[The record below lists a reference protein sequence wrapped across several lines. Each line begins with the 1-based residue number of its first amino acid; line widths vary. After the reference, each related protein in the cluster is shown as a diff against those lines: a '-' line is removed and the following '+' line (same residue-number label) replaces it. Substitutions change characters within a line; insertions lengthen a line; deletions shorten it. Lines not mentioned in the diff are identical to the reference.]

1 MKAPTADRNDG
12 GPRTGS
18 RGPLVGRTS
27 ERSELSSALADA
39 RGGRGGL
46 FLIAGDVG
54 IGKTRLAEAVADEAA
69 EGGDTALWGS
79 AWESGGAPPYWPWVQ
94 AIRALLKERPPE
106 EIEEDLG
113 PGAPYVTQI
122 APELRDRLADP
133 PGPASLDSEAAR
145 FTAFDATAS
154 FLRASA
160 ARRPIVIVLDDLHA
174 ADVAS
179 VRLLE
184 FLARTLHGARILA
197 VGTYRADAAR
207 RDSEIA
213 AAVVDLGKVG
223 RRVVLSG
230 LSRDEVQQLATVR
243 SGPDPPPWLVDRLHG
258 LTEGNPLFV
267 DELIRLATAEG
278 PAGALSAR
286 RFRVPDGVRETIRR
300 RLVPLELPTVRVLTV
315 AAVVGPEFG
324 LDTLV
329 PVAGG
334 PRQDLLACLD
344 DARRAELVQ
353 ELPGALGR
361 YRFSHA
367 LIRETLYEDLTAQE
381 RASLHLA
388 VGEALAAVHGDG
400 ADAPLSELAHHFLR
414 AAPTGD
420 PGRAAAYAARAG
432 ERALDSMAYEQAI
445 ELFCDALQALD
456 LEPSQRQRRGPILL
470 ALGQAEMRVSRL
482 AEGRAT
488 LRRAADIA
496 RELDDPELMA
506 RAALASAPWGLATAL
521 SDEEGLVPLLEE
533 ALERLPEDDGALRAR
548 LLARLAAATYWSAP
562 PERRRALADDA
573 IAMARRVGDPATL
586 TYVLSDAH
594 LATWDP
600 DSPDRA
606 LPWANEIYAL
616 AGRVGNM
623 ELGMAAHSW
632 RISLLLE
639 LGELATVDYE
649 IETFAETAKRLHQ
662 QRAQAQALLHR
673 CARLLISGDFDEAER
688 VLGEAAAYADLLQ
701 QDQLLSM
708 RLAALAFVMRQAQ
721 GRLGELEG
729 AVRQYADAQPA
740 LTAWRAALLCVYLQE
755 GREHELRRAYERIAA
770 AGFDSFQR
778 DNLWLPTLAFL
789 AEACAHLGDEQ
800 GAAVLLALM
809 EPYSGRNVVSP
820 DVAYFG
826 PVDRYLALLAATSG
840 ERERAAQWFASARA
854 QAEAMGA
861 VPARERI
868 ELDEAAMLGEQERVK
883 AEPAAAAAPVPAGRL
898 RRHGDVWEICSGGN
912 EFHLKDAKGL
922 QHLALL
928 LANPGKEFHA
938 LELVGGVAAGA
949 PAGAAQDALLTV
961 QRGGEAAPGPALDP
975 RAKAEYRQRITDLQE
990 EIEEGEAFNDPERV
1004 SRARDELEFLSR
1016 ELSAAVGLGGRD
1028 RRTGAAA
1035 ERARVNVTRA
1045 LRATVERIAEQD
1057 EALGH
1062 HLNTCV
1068 RTGVFCSYNPGPGAA
1083 AWEVSGSGSA

>member
-1 MKAPTADRNDG
+1 MKAPTADRGDG

-18 RGPLVGRTS
+18 RGPLVGRSS

-39 RGGRGGL
+39 RGGRGAL
-46 FLIAGDVG
+46 FLITGDVG
-54 IGKTRLAEAVADEAA
+54 IGKTRLAQELADEAA
-69 EGGDTALWGS
+69 EQGDTVLWGS
-79 AWESGGAPPYWPWVQ
+79 AWEAGGAPPYWPWVQ
-94 AIRALLKERPPE
+94 AIRALLKERTTQE
-106 EIEEDLG
+106 VEEDLG
-113 PGAPYVTQI
+113 SGAAYVAQI
-122 APELRDRLADP
+122 APDLRERVSDGAS
-133 PGPASLDSEAAR
+133 PASLDSEAAR

-160 ARRPIVIVLDDLHA
+160 ARRPIVLVLDDLHA

-179 VRLLE
+179 VLLLE
-184 FLARTLHGARILA
+184 FLARSLHGARILA
-197 VGTYRADAAR
+197 LGTYRAGPAR

-213 AAVVDLGKVG
+213 AAVADLGKVG
-223 RRVVLSG
+223 GRVVLSG
-230 LSRDEVQQLATVR
+230 LSREEVRELAVAR
-243 SGPDPPPWLVDRLHG
+243 SGPDPPAWLIDRLHG

-278 PAGALSAR
+278 APGALSSR
-286 RFRVPDGVRETIRR
+286 GFRVPEGVRETIRR
-300 RLVPLELPTVRVLTV
+300 RLVPLELATVRVLTV
-315 AAVVGPEFG
+315 ASVIGPEFG
-324 LDTLV
+324 LDTLM

-334 PRQDLLACLD
+334 PRQELLACLD
-344 DARRAELVQ
+344 DAREAELVQ

-388 VGEALAAVHGDG
+388 VGEALAAVHGEG
-400 ADAPLSELAHHFLR
+400 AEAPLSELAHHFLL

-420 PGRAAAYAARAG
+420 PVRAALYATRAG

-445 ELFCDALQALD
+445 ELFGDALQALD
-456 LEPSQRQRRGPILL
+456 LEPAQREPRGPILL
-470 ALGQAEMRVSRL
+470 MLGQAEMRAGRL
-482 AEGRAT
+482 AAGRAT
-488 LRRAADIA
+488 LRRTADVA
-496 RELDDPELMA
+496 RELDDSELMA

-533 ALERLPEDDGALRAR
+533 ALERLPHDGGALRAR
-548 LLARLAAATYWSAP
+548 LLARLAAASYWSAP
-562 PERRRALADDA
+562 AERRRELTDDA

-586 TYVLSDAH
+586 AFVLSDSH

-600 DSPDRA
+600 DSPNRA
-606 LPWANEIYAL
+606 LPWATEIYEL

-623 ELGMAAHSW
+623 ELAMAAHSW
-632 RISLLLE
+632 RITLLLE
-639 LGELATVDYE
+639 LGELATVDHE
-649 IETFAETAKRLHQ
+649 IETFAETASRLHQ
-662 QRAQAQALLHR
+662 QRAQAQSLLHR

-708 RLAALAFVMRQAQ
+708 RLGALAFVMRQAQ

-740 LTAWRAALLCVYLQE
+740 LTAWRGALLCVYLQE
-755 GREHELRRAYERIAA
+755 GREDELRRAYERLAA
-770 AGFDSFQR
+770 AGFDSLQR

-789 AEACAHLGDEQ
+789 AEACAHLGDEK
-800 GAAVLLALM
+800 GAAELLALM
-809 EPYSGRNVVSP
+809 EPYAGRNVVSP

-826 PVDRYLALLAATSG
+826 PVDRFLALLAATSG
-840 ERERAAQWFASARA
+840 DRKRAAGWFASARA

-861 VPARERI
+861 EPARERI
-868 ELDEAAMLGEQERVK
+868 ELDEAEMLSEHERVK
-883 AEPAAAAAPVPAGRL
+883 VEPVAAPVAGGRMRRL
-898 RRHGDVWEICSGGN
+898 GDVWEISAGGS

-922 QHLALL
+922 QHLATL
-928 LANPGKEFHA
+928 LANPGREFHA
-938 LELVGGVAAGA
+938 LELVGGVGAGA
-949 PAGAAQDALLTV
+949 PAGAAQDPGLTV
-961 QRGGEAAPGPALDP
+961 QRGGEDAPGPALDP
-975 RAKAEYRQRITDLQE
+975 RAKAEYRQRIADLQE
-990 EIEEGEAFNDPERV
+990 EIDEGEAFNDPERV
-1004 SRARDELEFLSR
+1004 SRAREELEFLSR

-1045 LRATVERIAEQD
+1045 LRSAVERIAEQD

-1068 RTGVFCSYNPGPGAA
+1068 RTGVFCSYNPGPGAT
-1083 AWEVSGSGSA
+1083 AWVVNSAGST